1 MHSLRSR
8 RPNRMMLMLSQNVD
22 GLDVRAGLPKAK
34 SVAVHGSYGSAQCV
48 QCRAVMPIAQF
59 VEELVD
65 KMATPPLCPKPKCRG
80 FVKPSCVMYGCARLQ
95 RLIFRVTA
103 CNMFGEPLPKQ
114 FFELSPQDV
123 AQADCVI
130 IMGTSLAVTP
140 FSERPCGICADFECA
155 LMLIAGEL
163 PGRVGRL
170 VPRLLM
176 NMSPVVK
183 QAGLLIGQVCD
194 CYAAGPLGVVH
205 VSPTSSGR
213 HISFRQLPRRGHA
226 GQIGRYHTASLWH
239 DRTQAVAR
247 KSCLSRYL

>member
-1 MHSLRSR
+1 MDFAG
-8 RPNRMMLMLSQNVD
+8 D
-22 GLDVRAGLPKAK
+22 GPD
-34 SVAVHGSYGSAQCV
+34 
-48 QCRAVMPIAQF
+48 F
-59 VEELVD
+59 VGELVD

-95 RLIFRVTA
+95 RLLFRVTA

-183 QAGLLIGQVCD
+183 QAGLLIGQVT
-194 CYAAGPLGVVH
+194 AMLRGLLGLFM
-205 VSPTSSGR
+205 SPTSSGW
-213 HISFRQLPRRGHA
+213 HISCRQLPRRAYA
-226 GQIGRYHTASLWH
+226 GQIGRYHTASVQH
-239 DRTQAVAR
+239 DRPQALA
-247 KSCLSRYL
+247 LA